1 MLAGLDG
8 VPLRMVSQAASRRN
22 VTVVIRDSDV
32 PVAMSRLHNAWFAA
46 SAPAAPVE
54 AAR

>member
-22 VTVVIRDSDV
+22 VTVVLRDGDV
-32 PVAMSRLHNAWFAA
+32 GTAMSRLHDAWFAEPLA
-46 SAPAAPVE
+46 AAPAE